1 MFAILA
7 AAAAAA
13 VTSTAATAPAADRLG
28 ADVHVVM
35 RISPAVRGRAC
46 GLWDA
51 DPVRRSAPMAGPQ
64 SLGDL
69 PPANLELTVLRLD
82 EDGCS
87 VPVIVRRNISGDGRF
102 ATPGR

>member
-1 MFAILA
+1 MLAILA
-7 AAAAAA
+7 AATVA
-13 VTSTAATAPAADRLG
+13 SAPAADRHS

-35 RISPAVRGRAC
+35 RVSPAVRARAC

-51 DPVRRSAPMAGPQ
+51 DPVRRSAPTAGPQ
-64 SLGDL
+64 RLDEL

-87 VPVIVRRNISGDGRF
+87 VPVIVRPNVSGDGRF
-102 ATPGR
+102 AAPGR